1 MHSQLDAALAQ
12 LSALVRRGRAIR
24 DRLDRDPRGADAAAE
39 GRIWQHDCAAVVS
52 QLSGG
57 SKAHWLS
64 RAYSTALLV
73 RSRDGA
79 ALTEADA
86 AEIVTRVLDVLDR
99 AASSLVQP
107 EAAIAATDEP
117 PALRRFDFVR
127 DEALRPVLERAYVE
141 SALALEA
148 GDYTRSLLT
157 TCSVLEAIITDAL
170 SASAGADG
178 EEMVRDVLEMSFTD
192 RIAAAEA
199 RRLIG
204 AGCARL
210 PPIGRDYRVVSER
223 DAIVTRRDAVVARQV
238 LHVVL
243 RDLDPGR

>member
-1 MHSQLDAALAQ
+1 MDSQLDAVLAQ
-12 LSALVRRGRAIR
+12 LSALVKRGRAIR
-24 DRLDRDPRGADAAAE
+24 DRLERDARDAHAAAE
-39 GRIWQHDCAAVVS
+39 GRIWQHDCAAAVS

-64 RAYSTALLV
+64 RAYSAALLV
-73 RSRDGA
+73 RSHDGA
-79 ALTEADA
+79 ARTEADA

-99 AASSLVQP
+99 AASTLVQSD
-107 EAAIAATDEP
+107 AVIAAEP

-127 DEALRPVLERAYVE
+127 EEALRPVLERAYVE
-141 SALALEA
+141 SGLALEE
-148 GDYTRSLLT
+148 GDYTRSLMT
-157 TCSVLEAIITDAL
+157 TCSLLEAIITDAL
-170 SASAGADG
+170 SASPVGALD
-178 EEMVRDVLEMSFTD
+178 ETVRDVLEMPFIE
-192 RIAAAEA
+192 RIAAAEE

-210 PPIGRDYRVVSER
+210 PPIGREYRVVPEC